1 MKLLPDKVDKLSQ
14 VFITETANCYDE
26 HIAAEK
32 EAKVGGEMKLLSDK
46 YHVCLHFVQSM
57 MVTILHRSPFQ
68 GNP

>member
-32 EAKVGGEMKLLSDK
+32 EAKVDGETKLLIKWIK
-46 YHVCLHFVQSM
+46 YHKYLSWK
-57 MVTILHRSPFQ
+57 LL
-68 GNP
+68 